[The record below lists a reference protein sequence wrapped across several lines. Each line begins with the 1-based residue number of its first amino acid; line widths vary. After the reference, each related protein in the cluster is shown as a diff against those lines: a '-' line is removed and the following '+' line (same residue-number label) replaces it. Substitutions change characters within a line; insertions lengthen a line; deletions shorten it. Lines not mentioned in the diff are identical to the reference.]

1 MPVFLE
7 LSLACVSSV
16 CALRGRLVPD
26 GMSVYAPRGTLV
38 RLSLCAR
45 RGRLARFSVLF
56 RADCLGPARN
66 RRTGCPRESDL
77 DQPHEMVLPRQ
88 LDIDWL

>member
-56 RADCLGPARN
+56 RADYVWALQEIAGQGVP
-66 RRTGCPRESDL
+66 GS
-77 DQPHEMVLPRQ
+77 Q
-88 LDIDWL
+88 I